1 MAKNLGQIPRVIIRQ
16 KEVIITIKSRL
27 EHQINKVKVI
37 EQMSQPL
44 WKGNKFNTKIVINK
58 KSPTAFDNGKF

>member
-44 WKGNKFNTKIVINK
+44 
-58 KSPTAFDNGKF
+58 